1 MRTVSVMA
9 MKFTLVDGSQPVDA
23 HLPQLMPAMLNHIQD
38 QDRCTFSLLTLL
50 LVHAYHTVPLLPLV
64 HACQNCAGFDMRSH
78 RDQHLCLLLVLV
90 VAVQSSQHQAWFAS
104 S

>member
-9 MKFTLVDGSQPVDA
+9 MKFTLVDGTQPVDA

-38 QDRCTFSLLTLL
+38 QDRCTFSLLTLT
-50 LVHAYHTVPLLPLV
+50 ACACIPLLPLV
-64 HACQNCAGFDMRSH
+64 HACQDCAGFDMRSH
-78 RDQHLCLLLVLV
+78 RDQHLRLLLVLV

-104 S
+104 L